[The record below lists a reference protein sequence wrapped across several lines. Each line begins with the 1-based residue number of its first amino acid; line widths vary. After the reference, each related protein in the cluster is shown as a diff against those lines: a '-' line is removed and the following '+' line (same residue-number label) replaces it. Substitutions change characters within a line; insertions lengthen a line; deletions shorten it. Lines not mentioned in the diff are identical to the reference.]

1 MFSNWKADP
10 SSVDSTWQA
19 HFEGVDGSQTKTVSL
34 DDGASQDDIMNIMRL
49 MQLGLKAEAEGKI
62 TTKTDPGELL
72 KY

>member
-1 MFSNWKADP
+1 
-10 SSVDSTWQA
+10 
-19 HFEGVDGSQTKTVSL
+19 
-34 DDGASQDDIMNIMRL
+34 MRL